1 MQKWEYQTLQLVMN
15 DKENMVWQDAVED
28 NRSVSERLN
37 EFGANGWELVG
48 VDSRSLS
55 GITISTVYYLKRSI
69 GE

>member
-15 DKENMVWQDAVED
+15 DKENMVWYDAVED

-55 GITISTVYYLKRSI
+55 GITISTVYYFKRSVK
-69 GE
+69 E

>member
-1 MQKWEYQTLQLVMN
+1 MQKWEYTTLQLVMN

-55 GITISTVYYLKRSI
+55 GITISTVYYLKRPA